1 MNTPNPQHDFALVII
16 GGLVADVSPTN
27 LPVGAAAVCT
37 DMDFTVGS
45 TFSRDGIQNV
55 YVYDGADQQDNCGL
69 GVDITVTDAAS
80 WSNPNNISFDTI
92 GTYATISLNGTPVTP
107 SENNATNA
115 FTYTLFGAT
124 AVTTVTPSSIPIN
137 VGDTCFLMYYVQ
149 NEFGNTDQTIISG
162 IVDNQGNTWQ
172 LLFPT
177 QNPNSHLFFQVFYA
191 RMGTTIPVSS
201 SLIIT
206 ATVQNATEA
215 SVNFASFANFAGLG
229 ALDQTQHQSSSASSD
244 PVSGPSITIANTEL
258 LISFVWDE
266 FGNFPLTGPT
276 GWTQDNTNFGHPNTS
291 PVSISAAWFLAAPG
305 SYADQ
310 WTSGGSASAWS
321 ACLAAFVVDTVTT
334 PAFSD
339 ILRANTFALSVPL
352 TSSVLGIE
360 VFVSGHQSA
369 STTQLTIK
377 PTSGGNPVTF
387 ALSASNDTFS
397 YGGPGQFLGLV
408 GLTPAQVNDPGFGFD
423 ITAQDSS
430 GAEVSVSL
438 YSVQLLVWY
447 TPPGVENFDW
457 VSTFEMENGDLFT
470 LALDNTGSLWQEDV
484 LNNPG
489 VLTPFYTAV
498 EPDTFA
504 QGITYDDREFMAFSD
519 RMNATDI
526 PRQYNG
532 QWVDRVSQ
540 VAPGAPPACTATT
553 TDYDV
558 VSITQPAAVASGGTG
573 GPGISALL
581 WSAGPANNH
590 TAGNVITIYYGTPG
604 AHAPAS
610 PADPNIIVGNAV
622 YLAGW
627 SDIPSGQSPNGTYI
641 VNTISTTAGFGGNIY
656 NTFTVTAPSTAL
668 ANQDGIDN
676 PPPDGTYNA
685 TLATLTTLQPI
696 PNVQVG
702 SQIVLAGVSPS
713 TWDGSWTVLFTPN
726 AAQLQIT
733 STTLSSNVA
742 TYSYTIISGT
752 APTIGQQV
760 TVVGTDNG
768 DGIFNVS
775 NAVISAVSPGSF
787 SIPLASGNVSPAAE
801 ADAQA
806 IVNGTIFQFDPGLN
820 DVGTGNDPIL
830 GTGTGGTVQQPGNL
844 GAGVRQAVV
853 MFKTRN
859 GAITGCSI
867 PVTFSLT
874 EDANSIVATNIPI
887 GPPDVVA
894 RIVAFTP
901 AAGAFF
907 YYIPQ
912 PVTITSNGQKVTY
925 TSTVVSDNTSTQATF
940 TFTDAVL
947 VQSIEIDI
955 QGNNLFEQI
964 ELGSSLAFIA
974 YSTRVFAL
982 GEQNKIQ
989 NLINLS
995 FDGGYLPNPM
1005 GPLQP
1010 LGWTLDATFL
1020 GNGQLSVS
1028 PIFGNSYYIL
1038 NATGS
1043 TIAGATGMIEQTAF
1057 QDYLQTPIVNIN
1069 TQYGVRVTASCP
1081 GGISG
1086 GGAAL
1091 VIDLFSPTF
1100 NRVYGSFSVLLAS
1113 MSTEMEIFTGD
1124 LLTTEFATAV
1134 PSDLIL
1140 RVYATG
1146 LLNNGDVMIDRLEPF
1161 DLSQPV
1167 LSTQLRGSYF
1177 SNFEAFDDVT
1187 GNLGCAVQNQQP
1199 IRNAFTLFDNLYIVK
1214 TKSFYSTTDNGVTEP
1229 NGWTVREVSNKVGT
1243 PSIYGV
1249 DVGEGWAIIVGRAG
1263 AYVFDGGQ
1271 PIKFSP
1277 EIDPLWEK
1285 ISWTYGYTI
1294 WVKNDTNNRRL
1305 SIGVP
1310 LPTPN
1315 QWMPKFPT
1323 NANPTQPNVI
1333 LVCQYK
1339 EVMSSSAL
1347 AGEGPVRQS
1356 YTGELKSFQLGR
1368 KWSVWSIE
1376 AAFADFVTRGDTSEP
1391 LFYCGDT
1398 DTAKIYEQITGT
1410 HEDDGEAIIDQY
1422 VTFPF
1427 LKSSDAQQLQAGL
1440 HNLVTEFATALVE
1453 GSGLLNVTVYP
1464 NTPDSPYAERLDPGF
1479 VLADPPP
1486 WGDTEMPVNVPGNRF
1501 FLGFETDAIG
1511 DWFDLSRVVLNVI
1524 MDPWAPTRGANE

>member
-1 MNTPNPQHDFALVII
+1 MTTPNPQHDFALVII

-55 YVYDGADQQDNCGL
+55 YTYEGADEQDNCGL
-69 GVDITVTDAAS
+69 GIDIAVTDAAP
-80 WSNPNNISFDTI
+80 WNDPDNIAFDSI
-92 GTYATISLNGTPVTP
+92 GTYASVTLNETSSGFVVVQEDGTSSTGTSISIVTDSPVTAGNIVRVVALLDASGTVSSLSDGVNTYHKIASVFGASTNFPPGKDLEVWETVATTSATLTIVANFTTSGLCSIFYAEFSGLTPNGVDGTP
-107 SENNATNA
+107 
-115 FTYTLFGAT
+115 FT
-124 AVTTVTPSSIPIN
+124 S
-137 VGDTCFLMYYVQ
+137 
-149 NEFGNTDQTIISG
+149 
-162 IVDNQGNTWQ
+162 
-172 LLFPT
+172 
-177 QNPNSHLFFQVFYA
+177 
-191 RMGTTIPVSS
+191 
-201 SLIIT
+201 
-206 ATVQNATEA
+206 
-215 SVNFASFANFAGLG
+215 
-229 ALDQTQHQSSSASSD
+229 
-244 PVSGPSITIANTEL
+244 SGPSVAGMYNVGPTTTFDSGDVIFVYAVGDFGVTQPAGWSNVNPFSTINGSYLNNQPAGAQNANT
-258 LISFVWDE
+258 FVASPGE
-266 FGNFPLTGPT
+266 YLGIIFGYKQP
-276 GWTQDNTNFGHPNTS
+276 S
-291 PVSISAAWFLAAPG
+291 
-305 SYADQ
+305 
-310 WTSGGSASAWS
+310 SGGA
-321 ACLAAFVVDTVTT
+321 
-334 PAFSD
+334 AFSD

-352 TSSVLGIE
+352 TSSVLGLE
-360 VFVSGHQSA
+360 VFVSGHQSET
-369 STTQLTIK
+369 TTQLTIK

-387 ALSASNDTFS
+387 ALGPSDGTFS
-397 YGGPGQFLGLV
+397 YGGPGNFLGLTGV
-408 GLTPAQVNDPGFGFD
+408 TAAQVNNPGFGFD
-423 ITAQDSS
+423 ITAADAS
-430 GAEVSVSL
+430 GDEADVAL
-438 YSVQLLVWY
+438 YSVQLKVWY

-457 VSTFEMENGDLFT
+457 VSSFEMENGDLFT
-470 LALDNTGSLWQEDV
+470 LALDNTGVLWQEDV
-484 LNNPG
+484 LDDPN
-489 VLTPFYTAV
+489 VLTPFYTEV
-498 EPDTFA
+498 EPNSFA

-519 RMNATDI
+519 RANATDI

-540 VAPGAPPACTATT
+540 VAPGAPPAATATST
-553 TDYDV
+553 EYDV
-558 VSITQPAAVASGGTG
+558 INITQPAAVNSGGTG

-581 WSAGPANNH
+581 WSEGPGNKS
-590 TAGNVITIYYGTPG
+590 TAGNVITIYYGVPG
-604 AHAPAS
+604 AHAPTSA
-610 PADPNIIVGNAV
+610 ADPNIIVGDAV
-622 YLAGW
+622 YLSGW
-627 SDIPSGQSPNGTYI
+627 SNIPSGQSPNGTYI
-641 VNTISTTAGFGGNIY
+641 VTGVSTTAGFGGNIY

-668 ANQDGIDN
+668 ADIDGIDN
-676 PPPDGTYNA
+676 PAPDGSYEA
-685 TLATLTTLQPI
+685 TLATLTTATPI

-702 SQIVLAGVSPS
+702 SQIVLAGVTPS
-713 TWDGSWTVLFTPN
+713 TWDGSWTVLYTPN

-733 STTLSSNVA
+733 STSLSANVA
-742 TYSYTIISGT
+742 TYSYTIISGV
-752 APTIGQQV
+752 APTVGEQV

-775 NAVISAVSPGSF
+775 NAVISAVAPGSF
-787 SIPLASGNVSPAAE
+787 SIPLANANVSPAAE
-801 ADAQA
+801 SDAQA

-820 DVGTGNDPIL
+820 DVGTANNPIL

-859 GAITGCSI
+859 NAITACSV

-874 EDANSIVATNIPI
+874 EDANSIVCTGIPI
-887 GPPDVVA
+887 GPPNVVA

-901 AAGAFF
+901 AGGAFF

-925 TSTVVSDNTSTQATF
+925 TSTVVPDNTSTQATF

-964 ELGSSLAFIA
+964 ELGSCLGFVA
-974 YSTRVFAL
+974 YSTRVFAI

-1010 LGWTLDATFL
+1010 LGWTIDPTSG

-1028 PIFGNSYYIL
+1028 PLFGNSYYIL

-1043 TIAGATGMIEQTAF
+1043 TIAGATGMITQTAF
-1057 QDYLQTPIVNIN
+1057 QDYLQTPIVEIN
-1069 TQYGVRVTASCP
+1069 TQYGVRVTCECP

-1086 GGAAL
+1086 GGAEL
-1091 VIDLFSPTF
+1091 VIDLFSPSF
-1100 NRVYGSFSVLLAS
+1100 NRVYGSFAVPLD
-1113 MSTEMEIFTGD
+1113 EMTAAMQIFTGD

-1134 PSDLIL
+1134 PSDLLL
-1140 RVYATG
+1140 RIYATG
-1146 LLNNGDVMIDRLEPF
+1146 LENGGDVMIDRVEPF
-1161 DLSQPV
+1161 DLSEPV

-1177 SNFEAFDDVT
+1177 QNFEAFDDVS
-1187 GNLGCAVQNQQP
+1187 GNLGVAVQNQQP

-1214 TKSFYSTTDNGVTEP
+1214 SKSFYSTTDNGITEP
-1229 NGWTVREVSNKVGT
+1229 SGWAVREVSNKVGT

-1294 WVKNDTNNRRL
+1294 WVRNDTNNRRL

-1315 QWMPKFPT
+1315 QWMPKFPV
-1323 NANPTQPNVI
+1323 NANPTEPNVI

-1339 EVMSSSAL
+1339 EVMSSGAL
-1347 AGEGPVRQS
+1347 ASEGPVRQS

-1376 AAFADFVTRGDTSEP
+1376 AAYADFITRGDTSEP
-1391 LFYCGDT
+1391 LFYCGDEG
-1398 DTAKIYEQITGT
+1398 TAKIYQQITGT
-1410 HEDDGEAIIDQY
+1410 HTDDGGAIIDQY

-1453 GSGLLNVTVYP
+1453 GSGGLNVTIYP
-1464 NTPDSPYAERLDPGF
+1464 NTPDSPYAERLDPPF

-1486 WGDTEMPVNVPGNRF
+1486 WGDTEMPCNVPGNRF
-1501 FLGFETDAIG
+1501 FVGFETDAIG

-1524 MDPWAPTRGANE
+1524 MDPWAPTRGSNE